1 VFVGLT
7 GGVGRLEGGGWCRRV
22 RVTEAQGA
30 EVLAALKAVVFL
42 VQVVV
47 LLFAAL
53 VGGWFAWRFIRG

>member
-1 VFVGLT
+1 MA
-7 GGVGRLEGGGWCRRV
+7 GGGWCRRGQ
-22 RVTEAQGA
+22 VTEAQAA
-30 EVLAALKAVVFL
+30 EVLSALRAVVFL

>member
-1 VFVGLT
+1 M
-7 GGVGRLEGGGWCRRV
+7 GGVGRSAGGGWCRRGE
-22 RVTEAQGA
+22 VTEAQAA

>member
-1 VFVGLT
+1 VS
-7 GGVGRLEGGGWCRRV
+7 ESQ
-22 RVTEAQGA
+22 AA

>member
-1 VFVGLT
+1 
-7 GGVGRLEGGGWCRRV
+7 
-22 RVTEAQGA
+22 VTEAQAA

-53 VGGWFAWRFIRG
+53 VGGGCAWRFIRG

>member
-1 VFVGLT
+1 VSET
-7 GGVGRLEGGGWCRRV
+7 Q
-22 RVTEAQGA
+22 AA

-47 LLFAAL
+47 LLFAAF

>member
-1 VFVGLT
+1 
-7 GGVGRLEGGGWCRRV
+7 
-22 RVTEAQGA
+22 VTEAQGA